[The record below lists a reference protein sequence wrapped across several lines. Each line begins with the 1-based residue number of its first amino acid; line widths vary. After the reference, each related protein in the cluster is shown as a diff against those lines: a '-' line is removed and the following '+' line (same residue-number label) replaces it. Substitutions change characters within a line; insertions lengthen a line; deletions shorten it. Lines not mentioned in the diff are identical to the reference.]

1 MSPAMADGGLLHPA
15 GGYLPIPSGKKEVM
29 DVFKT
34 VLELALMLL
43 KVLHELLGL
52 IKDIK
57 QPRRPDQR

>member
-15 GGYLPIPSGKKEVM
+15 GGCLPIPSGKKEVM

-43 KVLHELLGL
+43 KVLHELLGF